1 VLAEPDLV
9 PIAADH
15 IGSFHRALDVVA
27 RERQYLTLLEAP
39 PLEQTRDF
47 VLESLKKG
55 DPRFVAVA
63 AGEVVG
69 WCDIGRHPFAAHAH
83 RGSLGMGLV
92 PEFRGRGLG
101 FRLITAALHETW
113 ASHFTRVELSVH
125 ADNARALALYAK
137 VGFAREGIARDAAC
151 IDGRYRDAITMAI
164 VQR

>member
-1 VLAEPDLV
+1 MLAEPDVV
-9 PIAADH
+9 PMMADH
-15 IGSFHRALDVVA
+15 IDGFHRALDVVA
-27 RERQYLTLLEAP
+27 RERRYLTLLEAP
-39 PLEQTRDF
+39 PPERTRDF
-47 VLESLKKG
+47 VLEGLRKG

-63 AGEVVG
+63 ASEVVG

-101 FRLITAALHETW
+101 FRLITAALHEAW

-137 VGFAREGIARDAAC
+137 VEFAREGIVRDSAC
-151 IDGRYRDAITMAI
+151 IDGQYRDAITMAI